1 MSRLY
6 AGVDVGS
13 LTTKA
18 VVVDETGAQAGWSLA
33 DSSPHLAETGG
44 EALDAAL
51 AMAGAGR
58 EDLAAVV
65 GTGYG
70 RAVLPFAT
78 RQVTEIT
85 CHARG
90 AAALFPG
97 TKLVVDVGGQ
107 DSKAIR
113 LGNGGDVLDFA
124 MNDKCAAGTGKFLNA
139 MAQTLRTGLDGLGP
153 EGLKSTKK
161 LTMSSTC
168 TVFAESE
175 VISLI
180 AQGQA
185 VPDIV
190 HAVHRAMAKRL
201 SGLVRMVGT
210 AEPAVFSGGVAL
222 NVDLVRLLEEALGIR
237 FSIPE
242 QPQLVGALGAAVIGL
257 SGK

>member
-1 MSRLY
+1 MTILA

-18 VVVDETGAQAGWSLA
+18 VVVDGAGRKVGWSLVE
-33 DSSPHLAETGG
+33 SSPHLAETGR

-51 AMAGAGR
+51 GMAGATLG
-58 EDLAAVV
+58 ELSAIV

-78 RQVTEIT
+78 KQVTEIT
-85 CHARG
+85 CHAMG
-90 AAALFPG
+90 AARIFPG
-97 TKLVVDVGGQ
+97 TRLVVDVGGQ

-139 MAQTLRTGLDGLGP
+139 MAATLRTGLDGLGP
-153 EGLKSTKK
+153 EGLKSRKQ

-180 AQGQA
+180 AQGES

-201 SGLVRMVGT
+201 SGLVRLVGA

-222 NVDLVRLLEEALGIR
+222 NVDLVRLLEEALEVR
-237 FSIPE
+237 FSVPD
-242 QPQLVGALGAAVIGL
+242 QPQLVGALGAAVLAMGT
-257 SGK
+257 K

>member
-1 MSRLY
+1 MTLLA

-13 LTTKA
+13 LTTKT
-18 VVVDETGAQAGWSLA
+18 VVVDGAGREVGWSLVE
-33 DSSPHLAETGG
+33 SSPHLAETGR

-51 AMAGAGR
+51 GMAGATVD
-58 EDLAAVV
+58 DLSAIV

-78 RQVTEIT
+78 KQVTEIT

-139 MAQTLRTGLDGLGP
+139 MAATLRTGLDGLGP
-153 EGLKSTKK
+153 EGLKSRKR

-180 AQGQA
+180 AQGEA

-201 SGLVRMVGT
+201 SGLVRLVGA

-222 NVDLVRLLEEALGIR
+222 NVDLVRLLEEALEVR
-237 FSIPE
+237 FSVPE

-257 SGK
+257 SG